1 MSLTI
6 DGKAALK
13 AILER
18 EDLFNRVKPADV
30 SQAAVKLAK
39 KQLNAAGQG
48 KDDLLALK
56 AALGDDVF
64 EKCLDTL
71 TAHQVKLLARRLDPS
86 AEDIQVN
93 TGSSALRHV
102 RAILSGS
109 VTASAA
115 PPEAL
120 KATETA
126 PKKNKYLGRKAFRT
140 GR

>member
-1 MSLTI
+1 MSLTV
-6 DGKAALK
+6 DGKAALT
-13 AILER
+13 AILTR
-18 EDLFNRVKPADV
+18 DDLFARVKPADL

-39 KQLNAAGQG
+39 KQLTAAGQTSA
-48 KDDLLALK
+48 DLLAIK
-56 AALGDDVF
+56 AVLGADVF

-71 TAHQVKLLARRLDPS
+71 TAHQIKQLARRLDPG

-102 RAILSGS
+102 RALLSGN
-109 VTASAA
+109 TAPTAQTK
-115 PPEAL
+115 EAGP
-120 KATETA
+120 TEPA